1 MKKEKGEGFTWWD
14 AVPIQEETRDQFDL
28 EDILREFG
36 GEGSPSGEKDDP
48 ALRSPV
54 PLHITREVESAP
66 LRYSPPADQFPRR
79 QIPRRQTAPEQT
91 MANSPT
97 MPLPKLGQDKPG
109 SVDGGTIRFAP
120 VGNREVEESRPAEMV
135 YGLEDEPDDLPV
147 RRSSVAVAERE
158 DEEKPDKCPEN
169 EPVPRTKR
177 ATGQKRKPERT
188 KGDHSAPPPKR
199 KPVIT
204 PESRYRTALEGMPG
218 RSARRVVCTLLT
230 LLALTLGVVGGQ
242 ESLSGASTQR
252 ILVFGELALLI
263 LCAICCWDV
272 LVSGILRLLRLR
284 FDLNALVVFETLLG
298 LTHGFICLQTGQA
311 SYCPVICLVLNFSLW
326 GLQSRYRGTLDTME
340 VARRTD
346 GTLALRREPNKSGDS
361 GTILPG
367 EGSMDAFLEEF
378 DRTPAPQRLT
388 EVYGLML
395 LILSLFGALLAPKED
410 GMTFIRNWT
419 AILVSGTPLCGFLV
433 WYRPWAFLATKLK
446 EQGAAMYGWA
456 GARRM
461 SGKLTVPIAD
471 QDLFPA
477 EGLKLNGVKFFGGA
491 SPGRVIAYGAAV
503 MENVGGGLSALFQ
516 EQAEQR
522 GCRRYTAQR
531 VRRYDSGGIGADILS
546 DSVLVGSLRFMQ
558 AMGVDMPA
566 GTKVSQA
573 VYVAIEGE
581 LVGVFAVQYGVSRSV
596 AESMGMLCGC
606 RGVNPTIT
614 ALDFIIT
621 EPFVKSKFR
630 VDTGKMNFLPVSQ
643 RSRWHGLEA
652 GADSEPCALIWEY
665 RFPTVAMVVTGAR
678 ALRTAVLWGAL
689 IALVGGLMGMAI
701 MTALTCLGAQE
712 TMSLVNIG
720 LFQMIWAVPG
730 ILLSGWPRS
739 I

>member
-1 MKKEKGEGFTWWD
+1 MKKEKGDGFTWWD
-14 AVPIQEETRDQFDL
+14 AVPIQEDTRDQFDL

-36 GEGSPSGEKDDP
+36 GEGAVSGEKDDP

-54 PLHITREVESAP
+54 PLHMTREAESAP
-66 LRYSPPADQFPRR
+66 LRYSPPADQFPQR
-79 QIPRRQTAPEQT
+79 QIPHRQTAPEQT
-91 MANSPT
+91 MADSPT

-109 SVDGGTIRFAP
+109 SVDGGTIRFTP
-120 VGNREVEESRPAEMV
+120 VGNRDGEKSQTAEAV
-135 YGLEDEPDDLPV
+135 YGLDDEPDDLPV

-158 DEEKPDKCPEN
+158 DEQIPDKLPEEEPTPPKKRHASQKHKPD
-169 EPVPRTKR
+169 RTKR
-177 ATGQKRKPERT
+177 
-188 KGDHSAPPPKR
+188 DHSAPPPKR
-199 KPVIT
+199 KPIIT
-204 PESRYRTALEGMPG
+204 PESRYRTALEGMSG

-230 LLALTLGVVGGQ
+230 LLALILGIVGGQ
-242 ESLSGASTQR
+242 ESVSSVSTQR

-263 LCAICCWDV
+263 LCGICCWDV

-284 FDLNALVVFETLLG
+284 FDLNTLVVLETLLG
-298 LTHGFICLQTGQA
+298 LIHGFICLQTGQV
-311 SYCPVICLVLNFSLW
+311 SYCPLICLVLNFSLW
-326 GLQSRYRGTLDTME
+326 GLQSRHRGTVDTME

-346 GTLALRREPNKSGDS
+346 GTLALRRESDKSGDS

-378 DRTPAPQRLT
+378 DRTPVPQRLT
-388 EVYGLML
+388 EVYGLVL
-395 LILSLFGALLAPKED
+395 LVLSILGAVLAPKED
-410 GMTFIRNWT
+410 GATFIRNWT
-419 AILVSGTPLCGFLV
+419 VILVSGTPLCGFLV
-433 WYRPWAFLATKLK
+433 WYRPWASLAAKLK
-446 EQGAAMYGWA
+446 EQGAAMYGWS

-461 SGKLTVPIAD
+461 GGNLTVPIAD
-471 QDLFPA
+471 EDLFPA
-477 EGLKLNGVKFFGGA
+477 GGLKLNGVKFFGGA
-491 SPGRVIAYGAAV
+491 SPDRVIAYGAAV
-503 MENVGGGLSALFQ
+503 MESVGGGLSALFQ

-522 GCRRYTAQR
+522 GCRHYTAEK
-531 VRRYDSGGIGADILS
+531 VRRYDSGGIGAEILS

-558 AMGVDMPA
+558 AMGVDMPG

-581 LVGVFAVQYGVSRSV
+581 LVGVFAIQYGVSRSV
-596 AESMGMLCGC
+596 AESVGMLCGC

-630 VDTGKMNFLPVSQ
+630 VDTSKMTFLPMAQ
-643 RSRWHGLEA
+643 RPRWQDLEA
-652 GADSEPCALIWEY
+652 GADSKPCALIWEY
-665 RFPTVAMVVTGAR
+665 RFPTVAMAVTGAR

-689 IALVGGLMGMAI
+689 IALVSGLMGMVI

-730 ILLSGWPRS
+730 ILLSGWPKS